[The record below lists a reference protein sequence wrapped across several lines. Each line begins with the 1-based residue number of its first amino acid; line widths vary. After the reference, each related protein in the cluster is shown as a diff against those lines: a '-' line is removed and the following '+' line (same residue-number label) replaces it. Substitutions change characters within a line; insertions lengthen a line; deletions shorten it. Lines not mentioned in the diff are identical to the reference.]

1 MKVPLKPINLTP
13 KTLEEATEVIIQLV
27 KLVQELKKENELLR
41 EQLNNNSNN
50 SSLPPSQ
57 DRKKKKKAKAK
68 SGRSRGGQTRAS
80 WMAKEGIAP
89 RRMRRDCRL

>member
-1 MKVPLKPINLTP
+1 MKAPLKPINLTP

-41 EQLNNNSNN
+41 ERLNNNSNN

-68 SGRSRGGQTRAS
+68 SGRSRGGQPGHPGWQR
-80 WMAKEGIAP
+80 KVVP
-89 RRMRRDCRL
+89 RRIRRYCRL